1 MMSEPPPSTPSG
13 QNAWEHATRYETIRR
28 HVIEHSSFAARDGL
42 AVLLRQGVAAWMD
55 AWSMLP
61 PPTRPTGMES
71 TRSWPLPDGTSTEVV
86 RVLVAMTLGHIQE
99 VQA

>member
-1 MMSEPPPSTPSG
+1 MSEATTTTPKG
-13 QNAWEHATRYETIRR
+13 QDAWEHATRYETIRR
-28 HVIEHSSFAARDGL
+28 HVIEQSSFASRDGL
-42 AVLLRQGVAAWMD
+42 VVLLRQGVAAWMD

-61 PPTRPTGMES
+61 LPTRPTGTES
-71 TRSWPLPDGTSTEVV
+71 TRPWPWPDGTSMEVV

>member
-1 MMSEPPPSTPSG
+1 MMGEPAPATPNG
-13 QNAWEHATRYETIRR
+13 QDAWEHATRYETIRR
-28 HVIEHSSFAARDGL
+28 HVIEHASFAARDGL

-61 PPTRPTGMES
+61 PPTRPRETES
-71 TRSWPLPDGTSTEVV
+71 TRPWSLPDGTSMEVV